1 MFDVTTTVVVLH
13 VAMTTTVSIFIGCH
27 FLFPTFSPS
36 HFGIIK
42 SNSLHKY
49 DATQLTGSVLP
60 HVYNFGCTQW
70 GVKCDWWFVELTII
84 HQTIYYH
91 MLMLF
96 HQILFCWSSTLLVTQ
111 ESRFLCYVSVKQNI
125 VQKHNELCVW
135 LHCFR

>member
-60 HVYNFGCTQW
+60 HVYNFGCTQ
-70 GVKCDWWFVELTII
+70 
-84 HQTIYYH
+84 
-91 MLMLF
+91 
-96 HQILFCWSSTLLVTQ
+96 
-111 ESRFLCYVSVKQNI
+111 
-125 VQKHNELCVW
+125 
-135 LHCFR
+135 